1 MVVELL
7 LLVTLLLS
15 LLLLLVM
22 VDKCVELLLAVL
34 TAVVVTDVVV
44 GVEVDVL
51 VVEEID
57 VLYKFTLLSWGCSG
71 SLVFIVEY
79 EWIMVGESCDSS
91 I

>member
-1 MVVELL
+1 MVVK
-7 LLVTLLLS
+7 

-34 TAVVVTDVVV
+34 TAVVVTDVV
-44 GVEVDVL
+44 VEVDVL

-79 EWIMVGESCDSS
+79 EWIIVGESCDSS